1 MPMLA
6 DAHISSLG
14 YLWENTL
21 SYAVEAARDLDLDFK
36 WSCHGN
42 RHFLYVAIRSDK
54 SRQTL
59 FW

>member
-6 DAHISSLG
+6 AAHISSLG